1 MSLHENWQIGLMLHR
16 SLHPA
21 NLEEPH
27 NLYMQTC
34 RLPNSA
40 IIVKFAPLPQIISAP
55 RMYGLLM
62 AAEKYTVDKMSQQ
75 GELVDRP
82 LHDDELPFE
91 FEGTGPNRGFYIDVG
106 QLRPTLTWAKLRTTM
121 QALETCGFRRQI
133 YRAIDFEIWEAS
145 TQPPGEVQI
154 GVGFF
159 GVLTPN

>member
-1 MSLHENWQIGLMLHR
+1 
-16 SLHPA
+16 
-21 NLEEPH
+21 
-27 NLYMQTC
+27 MQTC
-34 RLPNSA
+34 RLPNSP
-40 IIVKFAPLPQIISAP
+40 IIVKFAALPQVISAP

-91 FEGTGPNRGFYIDVG
+91 FEGTGPNKGFYIDVG

-121 QALETCGFRRQI
+121 KALEMCGFRRQI

-145 TQPPGEVQI
+145 TQAPGEAQE
-154 GVGFF
+154 GDA
-159 GVLTPN
+159 LKDAD